1 MRVGLLLGWWSG
13 VGLWY
18 TVDALDGV
26 CMIGGGVVV
35 WW

>member
-1 MRVGLLLGWWSG
+1 MGWWSG

-26 CMIGGGVVV
+26 GDWGGLEYGGEVV
-35 WW
+35 